1 MASRRSSMA
10 SRRQEQ
16 EDGWGRQLSQS
27 PQAIHGGL
35 NRQEQFPHELMR
47 KLFKE
52 NKVEIASAI
61 TNLFPFLM
69 GLRDRAFIS
78 EQAFERY
85 EEMYRNL
92 VPVERV
98 MYGVVS
104 ELETKFDHLVLEAVF
119 SEVNL
124 KNYRGLNK
132 IHSIF
137 QDALRNN
144 VSHQINDGEDIQ
156 ERSNIRPSCR
166 QGTCAHRAPQM
177 TDEVEQMEMS
187 RRLPSEGEERS
198 NECLEVCDEE
208 EAQEVGLSPQ
218 RPQAERSDECL
229 EVCDEEA
236 QEVGLSPQR
245 AGAVTSDSNPPQKR
259 NRVEPEQVSRTRPS
273 RGEERSDE
281 CLEVCDEGEAQ
292 EVGLS
297 PQRAGAAELPAPDV
311 EKCSCVVCFTESVPG
326 AEEERTESSQAPVTV
341 DTGNKSTLGK
351 RTRKRKKKK
360 GHSWS
365 RKKRNV
371 YQKGLR
377 KHRKKRDEIVNVHS
391 SSLPVTCGEVKGI
404 LYKKKLERGAS
415 VKCVQSEAGEWFT
428 AREFEITGGRARWKN
443 WKLSIRCAGWPLQ
456 WLMELE
462 NSDTCEVCQTK
473 EDLFCC
479 DTCLNSFHK
488 DCHIP
493 PVDPERNPWS
503 CIICMIEV
511 SSVSQQCHQESEI
524 LERLMLPEEQL
535 KCEFLLLKVYCNLE
549 SSFINIL
556 HDYNNQGDSQRIKEQ
571 IQKIKKRLSEKVYQ
585 RVEGFVRDMCL
596 FFKKNNDFDQMGL
609 TMEAEFEK
617 NFKEVFAIQETNE
630 NNSLG

>member
-27 PQAIHGGL
+27 PQAIHGGQ

-124 KNYRGLNK
+124 ENYRGLNK

-137 QDALRNN
+137 KDAHRNN

-218 RPQAERSDECL
+218 RPQA
-229 EVCDEEA
+229 
-236 QEVGLSPQR
+236 
-245 AGAVTSDSNPPQKR
+245 K
-259 NRVEPEQVSRTRPS
+259 
-273 RGEERSDE
+273 RSDE

-297 PQRAGAAELPAPDV
+297 PQRAGA
-311 EKCSCVVCFTESVPG
+311 ESVPG

-351 RTRKRKKKK
+351 HTRKRSK
-360 GHSWS
+360 
-365 RKKRNV
+365 
-371 YQKGLR
+371 
-377 KHRKKRDEIVNVHS
+377 
-391 SSLPVTCGEVKGI
+391 
-404 LYKKKLERGAS
+404 
-415 VKCVQSEAGEWFT
+415 
-428 AREFEITGGRARWKN
+428 
-443 WKLSIRCAGWPLQ
+443 
-456 WLMELE
+456 
-462 NSDTCEVCQTK
+462 
-473 EDLFCC
+473 
-479 DTCLNSFHK
+479 
-488 DCHIP
+488 
-493 PVDPERNPWS
+493 
-503 CIICMIEV
+503 
-511 SSVSQQCHQESEI
+511 
-524 LERLMLPEEQL
+524 
-535 KCEFLLLKVYCNLE
+535 
-549 SSFINIL
+549 
-556 HDYNNQGDSQRIKEQ
+556 
-571 IQKIKKRLSEKVYQ
+571 SEK
-585 RVEGFVRDMCL
+585 
-596 FFKKNNDFDQMGL
+596 
-609 TMEAEFEK
+609 
-617 NFKEVFAIQETNE
+617 
-630 NNSLG
+630 